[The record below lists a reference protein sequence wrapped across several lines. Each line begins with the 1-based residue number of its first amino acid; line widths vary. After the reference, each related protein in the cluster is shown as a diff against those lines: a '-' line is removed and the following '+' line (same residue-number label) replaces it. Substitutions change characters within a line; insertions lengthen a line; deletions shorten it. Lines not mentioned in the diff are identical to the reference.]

1 MIIYQSVNLKL
12 SNVMIHHWKGIYMT
26 IQLDLIQTV
35 GLAVLVFMLGRWIKS
50 KVELFQKYFIP
61 APVIGGLI
69 CSVLIFIG
77 AKTNLFTIEM
87 TNTLQDFFMNIF
99 FTGTGFTCSFAVL
112 KKSGKLGAKLAV
124 GAVVFLVVQNL
135 VGVGLSKVFG
145 INPLLGIAMG
155 SISMS
160 GGVGSGA
167 SFGPTLE
174 ALGAD
179 GGTTVG
185 VAAATF
191 GLLLGSIT
199 GGPVAERLI
208 KKYNLKSSVSEQ
220 TEEKKETHPL
230 NQTTFFNSVLLVLL
244 AAFMGS
250 YISAL
255 LKLTGLSF
263 PYYVGCL
270 FGGAIIRNIADARK
284 TDLRMYEIDV
294 ISSVS
299 LNLFLSM
306 ALMSLN
312 IMKLIDLAVP
322 MIVIL
327 LTQAV
332 VMMLWA
338 YFVTFRTTGK
348 DYDAAVMAAGHCGVG
363 LGQTPNAVANMAAV
377 IDRNGPA
384 PTAWFVLPV
393 VTVIFINIMNPIII
407 TFFINLFS

>member
-1 MIIYQSVNLKL
+1 
-12 SNVMIHHWKGIYMT
+12 MT
-26 IQLDLIQTV
+26 ISLDIIQTL
-35 GLAVLVFMLGRWIKS
+35 GLAVCVYMLGRWIKS
-50 KVELFQKYFIP
+50 KVTLFQKYFIP
-61 APVIGGLI
+61 APVIGGLL

-77 AKTNLFTIEM
+77 KTTGLFTVEM

-124 GAVVFLVVQNL
+124 GAVLFLVVQNL
-135 VGVGLSKVFG
+135 VGAGLAGVFG
-145 INPLLGIAMG
+145 LNRLLGIAMG

-179 GGTTVG
+179 GGTTIG

-191 GLLLGSIT
+191 GLLLGSLT

-208 KKYNLKSSVSEQ
+208 KKHNLKS
-220 TEEKKETHPL
+220 TGAAAEKKNENTRPL
-230 NQTTFFNSVLLVLL
+230 NEKSFFDSVLLMFL
-244 AAFMGS
+244 AAFIGS
-250 YISAL
+250 YISKL
-255 LKLTGLSF
+255 LSLTGLNF
-263 PYYVGCL
+263 PYYVGLL
-270 FGGAIIRNIADARK
+270 FGGALVRNLADMTHRE
-284 TDLRMYEIDV
+284 LRMYELDT
-294 ISSVS
+294 ISNTS

-312 IMKLIDLAVP
+312 ISKLIDLALP

-327 LTQAV
+327 IAQAV

-338 YFVTFRTTGK
+338 YFITFNITGR

-363 LGQTPNAVANMAAV
+363 LGQTPNAVANMSAV
-377 IDRNGPA
+377 IERNGPA

-407 TFFINLFS
+407 TAFINLLS

>member
-1 MIIYQSVNLKL
+1 
-12 SNVMIHHWKGIYMT
+12 MT

-179 GGTTVG
+179 GGTTIG

-208 KKYNLKSSVSEQ
+208 KKYNLKSSA
-220 TEEKKETHPL
+220 TDTGKEEKETHPL
-230 NQTTFFNSVLLVLL
+230 VQSTFFNSVLLVLL
-244 AAFMGS
+244 AAFIGS

-270 FGGAIIRNIADARK
+270 FGGALIRNIADARK
-284 TDLRMYEIDV
+284 KDLRMYEIDV
-294 ISSVS
+294 ISNVS

-312 IMKLIDLAVP
+312 IMKLIDLAIP

-363 LGQTPNAVANMAAV
+363 LGQTPNAVANMAAI

-407 TFFINLFS
+407 TFFINLFK

>member
-1 MIIYQSVNLKL
+1 MV
-12 SNVMIHHWKGIYMT
+12 

-35 GLAVLVFMLGRWIKS
+35 GLAVLVFMLGRYIKS
-50 KVELFQKYFIP
+50 KVTFFQKYFIP

-69 CSVLIFIG
+69 CSLLIFAG
-77 AKTNLFTIEM
+77 KMTNAFTVEM
-87 TNTLQDFFMNIF
+87 TGTLQNFFMNIF
-99 FTGTGFTCSFAVL
+99 FTGTGFTCSLAVL

-124 GAVVFLVVQNL
+124 GAVLFLVVQNL
-135 VGVGLSKVFG
+135 VGVGLASAFG
-145 INPLLGIAMG
+145 LNKLLGVAMG

-174 ALGAD
+174 ALGAE
-179 GGTTVG
+179 GGTTIG

-191 GLLLGSIT
+191 GLLLGSIC

-208 KKYNLKSSVSEQ
+208 KKYNLKSSGAEMEKEQ
-220 TEEKKETHPL
+220 KETHEL
-230 NQTTFFNSVLLVLL
+230 NQNSFFNSVMLMLL
-244 AAFMGS
+244 AAFIGS
-250 YISAL
+250 YISKL
-255 LKLTGLSF
+255 LALTGLNF

-270 FGGAIIRNIADARK
+270 FGGALIRNIADARGM
-284 TDLRMYEIDV
+284 DLRMYELNV
-294 ISSVS
+294 ITNCS

-306 ALMSLN
+306 ALMSLD
-312 IMKLIDLAVP
+312 IAKLIDLALP

-338 YFVTFRTTGK
+338 YFVTFNTTGR

-393 VTVIFINIMNPIII
+393 VTVIFINIFNPIII
-407 TFFINLFS
+407 TAFINFLA

>member
-1 MIIYQSVNLKL
+1 
-12 SNVMIHHWKGIYMT
+12 MT
-26 IQLDLIQTV
+26 IQLDLIQTT
-35 GLAVLVFMLGRWIKS
+35 GIAVLVYMLGRWIKS
-50 KVELFQKYFIP
+50 KVTFFQKYFIP

-69 CSVLIFIG
+69 CSIIIFIG
-77 AKTNLFTIEM
+77 VQTGAYTIEM

-112 KKSGKLGAKLAV
+112 RKSGKLGVKLAI
-124 GAVVFLVVQNL
+124 GAVLFLVVQNL
-135 VGVGLSKVFG
+135 VGIILCKPFGL
-145 INPLLGIAMG
+145 NPLLGIAMG

-174 ALGAD
+174 ALGAE

-208 KKYNLKSSVSEQ
+208 KKYNLVSTGKESAK
-220 TEEKKETHPL
+220 EEKETHL
-230 NQTTFFNSVLLVLL
+230 LKQNDFFNSVLLILL
-244 AAFMGS
+244 AAFIGS
-250 YISAL
+250 YISKL
-255 LKLTGLSF
+255 LKLTGLNF

-270 FGGAIIRNIADARK
+270 FGGALIRNIADAK
-284 TDLRMYEIDV
+284 GIDLRMYEIDT
-294 ISSVS
+294 ISNTA

-312 IMKLIDLAVP
+312 IAKLISLAGP

-327 LTQAV
+327 LAQAV

-407 TFFINLFS
+407 TTFINLVK

>member
-1 MIIYQSVNLKL
+1 MYTVNLD
-12 SNVMIHHWKGIYMT
+12 V
-26 IQLDLIQTV
+26 IQTV
-35 GLAVLVFMLGRWIKS
+35 GLAVLVFVLGRFIKS
-50 KVELFQKYFIP
+50 KVKFFQKYFIP

-69 CSVLIFIG
+69 CSLIIFAGIRG
-77 AKTNLFTIEM
+77 NYFTVKM
-87 TNTLQDFFMNIF
+87 NGVLQDFFMNIF

-112 KKSGKLGAKLAV
+112 RKSGKLGAKLAV
-124 GAVVFLVVQNL
+124 GAVLFLFVQNF
-135 VGVGLSKVFG
+135 VGVGLASVFG
-145 INPLLGIAMG
+145 LHKLLGVAMG

-174 ALGAD
+174 AAGALD
-179 GGTTVG
+179 GTTVG

-208 KKYNLKSSVSEQ
+208 TKYKLTSNAVAGEEISTESSTQDLLIER
-220 TEEKKETHPL
+220 K
-230 NQTTFFNSVLLVLL
+230 FFDSVLLMLF
-244 AAFMGS
+244 AAFIGS

-255 LKLTGLSF
+255 LKMTGLNF

-270 FGGAIIRNIADARK
+270 FGGALIRNIADAFHK
-284 TDLRMYEIDV
+284 DLRMNELDV
-294 ISSVS
+294 ISNTS

-312 IMKLIDLAVP
+312 INRLAALALP
-322 MIVIL
+322 MMVIL

-332 VMMLWA
+332 VMALWA
-338 YFVTFRTTGK
+338 YFITFRTTGK

-363 LGQTPNAVANMAAV
+363 LGQTPNAVANMSAV
-377 IDRNGPA
+377 IEKNGPA

-407 TFFINLFS
+407 TLFINWLS

>member
-1 MIIYQSVNLKL
+1 M
-12 SNVMIHHWKGIYMT
+12 MT
-26 IQLDLIQTV
+26 ITLDVIQTV
-35 GLAVLVFMLGRWIKS
+35 GLAVLVYLLGSAVKK
-50 KVELFQKYFIP
+50 KVGFFQKYFIP
-61 APVIGGLI
+61 APVIGGLL
-69 CSVLIFIG
+69 CSILIFIG
-77 AKTNLFTIEM
+77 MKTGWFSIEM
-87 TNTLQDFFMNIF
+87 NNVLQDFFMNIF
-99 FTGTGFTCSFAVL
+99 FTGTGFTCSFAIL
-112 KKSGKLGAKLAV
+112 KKSGKLGARLAV
-124 GAVVFLVVQNL
+124 TAVLFLAVQNI
-135 VGVGLSKVFG
+135 VGVVLAKAFGL
-145 INPLLGIAMG
+145 NPLLGVAMG

-174 ALGAD
+174 AAGAA

-191 GLLLGSIT
+191 GLLLGSLT

-208 KKYNLKSSVSEQ
+208 KRYHLKSSASTQQE
-220 TEEKKETHPL
+220 EEKKVVSL
-230 NQTTFFNSVLLVLL
+230 NQKSFFTAVVIML
-244 AAFMGS
+244 AAAFIGS

-255 LKLTGLSF
+255 LKLTGLNF

-270 FGGAIIRNIADARK
+270 FGGALLRNIADAK
-284 TDLRMYEIDV
+284 HIDLHLEELEV
-294 ISSVS
+294 ISSTS

-306 ALMSLN
+306 ALMSLD
-312 IMKLIDLAVP
+312 IAMLADLALP

-327 LTQAV
+327 LAQAV

-338 YFVTFRTTGK
+338 YFVTFNVTGR

-377 IDRNGPA
+377 IEKNGPA

-393 VTVIFINIMNPIII
+393 VTVIFINIANPIII
-407 TFFINLFS
+407 TAFINWLA

>member
-1 MIIYQSVNLKL
+1 MYTLNLD
-12 SNVMIHHWKGIYMT
+12 V
-26 IQLDLIQTV
+26 IQTV
-35 GLAVLVFMLGRWIKS
+35 GLAVLVFIVGRFIKS
-50 KVELFQKYFIP
+50 KVKFFQKYFIP
-61 APVIGGLI
+61 APVIGGII
-69 CSVLIFIG
+69 CSLIIFAGIRG
-77 AKTNLFTIEM
+77 NYFTVKM
-87 TNTLQDFFMNIF
+87 NGVLQDFFMNIF

-112 KKSGKLGAKLAV
+112 RKSGKLGAKLAV
-124 GAVVFLVVQNL
+124 GAVLFLFVQNL
-135 VGVGLSKVFG
+135 VGVGLASVFG
-145 INPLLGIAMG
+145 LHKLLGVAMG

-174 ALGAD
+174 AAGALD
-179 GGTTVG
+179 GTTVG

-208 KKYNLKSSVSEQ
+208 RKYNLKSNAVHNET
-220 TEEKKETHPL
+220 TEEVKTFPL
-230 NQTTFFNSVLLVLL
+230 IERNFFNSVLLMLF
-244 AAFMGS
+244 AAFIGS

-255 LKLTGLSF
+255 LKLTGLNF

-270 FGGAIIRNIADARK
+270 FGGALIRNIADMFHK
-284 TDLRMYEIDV
+284 ELRMNELDV
-294 ISSVS
+294 ISNTS

-312 IMKLIDLAVP
+312 INRLVALALP
-322 MIVIL
+322 MMVIL

-332 VMMLWA
+332 VMALWA
-338 YFVTFRTTGK
+338 YFVTFGTMGK

-363 LGQTPNAVANMAAV
+363 LGQTPNAVANMSA
-377 IDRNGPA
+377 IIEKNGPA

-407 TFFINLFS
+407 TMFINWLS

>member
-1 MIIYQSVNLKL
+1 
-12 SNVMIHHWKGIYMT
+12 MT
-26 IQLDLIQTV
+26 IQLDVIQTV
-35 GLAVLVFMLGRWIKS
+35 GLAVLVFLLGRFIKS
-50 KVELFQKYFIP
+50 KVGFFQKYFIP

-77 AKTNLFTIEM
+77 VRTGAFTVEM
-87 TNTLQDFFMNIF
+87 NNVLQDFFMNLF

-112 KKSGKLGAKLAV
+112 KKSGKLGAKLAI
-124 GAVVFLVVQNL
+124 GAVLFLVVQNL
-135 VGVGLSKVFG
+135 VGVGLASAFG
-145 INPLLGIAMG
+145 INRLLGVAMG

-174 ALGAD
+174 AYGAE
-179 GGTTVG
+179 GGTTIG

-191 GLLLGSIT
+191 GLLLGSLT
-199 GGPVAERLI
+199 GGPIAERLI
-208 KKYNLKSSVSEQ
+208 AKYNLKSTATENAS
-220 TEEKKETHPL
+220 EEKKVFPL
-230 NQTTFFNSVLLVLL
+230 EQASFFNSVLLILL
-244 AAFMGS
+244 AAFIGS
-250 YISAL
+250 YISKL
-255 LKLTGLSF
+255 LTLTGLSF

-270 FGGAIIRNIADARK
+270 FGGALVRNIADARK
-284 TDLRMYEIDV
+284 INLKMPQIDV
-294 ISSVS
+294 ISNTC

-306 ALMSLN
+306 ALMSLS
-312 IMKLIDLAVP
+312 IAKLIDLALP
-322 MIVIL
+322 MIAIL
-327 LTQAV
+327 LAQAI

-338 YFVTFRTTGK
+338 YFITFRTTGK

-377 IDRNGPA
+377 IDKNGPA

-407 TFFINLFS
+407 TTFINLLK

>member
-1 MIIYQSVNLKL
+1 
-12 SNVMIHHWKGIYMT
+12 MT
-26 IQLDLIQTV
+26 IELDLIQIT
-35 GLAVLVFMLGRWIKS
+35 GLAVLIYMLGRWIKT
-50 KVELFQKYFIP
+50 KVSFFRKYFIP

-69 CSVLIFIG
+69 CSLLIFFGHQTGI
-77 AKTNLFTIEM
+77 FEISM
-87 TNTLQDFFMNIF
+87 TNTLQDFFMNLF
-99 FTGTGFTCSFAVL
+99 FTGTGFTCSLAIL

-124 GAVVFLVVQNL
+124 GAVFFLIVQNL
-135 VGVGLSKVFG
+135 VGVGLCSVFG
-145 INPLLGIAMG
+145 LNKLLGVAMG

-174 ALGAD
+174 ALGAE
-179 GGTTVG
+179 GGTTIG

-199 GGPVAERLI
+199 GGPVAEYLI
-208 KKYNLKSSVSEQ
+208 RKYNLKSTAEAAVD
-220 TEEKKETHPL
+220 TKEEVHPL
-230 NQTTFFNSVLLVLL
+230 VEKTFFNSVLLILL
-244 AAFMGS
+244 AAFIGS
-250 YISAL
+250 YISKL

-270 FGGAIIRNIADARK
+270 FGGALIRNIADARH

-294 ISSVS
+294 ISNTC

-312 IMKLIDLAVP
+312 IAKLVDLALP

-327 LTQAV
+327 IAQAV

-338 YFVTFRTTGK
+338 GIITFRTTGM

-363 LGQTPNAVANMAAV
+363 LGQTPNAVANMSAV
-377 IDRNGPA
+377 IEKNGPA

-393 VTVIFINIMNPIII
+393 VTVIFINICNPIII
-407 TFFINLFS
+407 TFFINLLK

>member
-1 MIIYQSVNLKL
+1 MQSLV
-12 SNVMIHHWKGIYMT
+12 VIH
-26 IQLDLIQTV
+26 
-35 GLAVLVFMLGRWIKS
+35 MLGRWIKT
-50 KVELFQKYFIP
+50 KVSFFRKYFIP

-69 CSVLIFIG
+69 CSLLIFFGHQTGTFEIS
-77 AKTNLFTIEM
+77 M
-87 TNTLQDFFMNIF
+87 TNTLQDFFMNLF
-99 FTGTGFTCSFAVL
+99 FTGTGFTCSLAIL

-124 GAVVFLVVQNL
+124 GAVFFLIVQNL
-135 VGVGLSKVFG
+135 VGVGLCSVFG
-145 INPLLGIAMG
+145 LNKLLGVAMG

-174 ALGAD
+174 ALGAE
-179 GGTTVG
+179 GGTTIG

-199 GGPVAERLI
+199 GGPVAEYLI
-208 KKYNLKSSVSEQ
+208 RKYNLKSTAEAAVD
-220 TEEKKETHPL
+220 TKEEVHPL
-230 NQTTFFNSVLLVLL
+230 VEKTFFNSVLLILL
-244 AAFMGS
+244 AAFIGS
-250 YISAL
+250 YISKL

-270 FGGAIIRNIADARK
+270 FGGALIRNIADARH
-284 TDLRMYEIDV
+284 TDLRMYEINV
-294 ISSVS
+294 ISNTC

-312 IMKLIDLAVP
+312 IAKLVDLALP

-327 LTQAV
+327 IAQAV

-338 YFVTFRTTGK
+338 GIITFRTTGM

-363 LGQTPNAVANMAAV
+363 LGQTPNAVANMSAV
-377 IDRNGPA
+377 IEKNGPA

-393 VTVIFINIMNPIII
+393 VTVIFINICNPIII
-407 TFFINLFS
+407 TFFINLLK

>member
-1 MIIYQSVNLKL
+1 MQSLV
-12 SNVMIHHWKGIYMT
+12 VIH
-26 IQLDLIQTV
+26 
-35 GLAVLVFMLGRWIKS
+35 MLGRWIKT
-50 KVELFQKYFIP
+50 KVSFFRKYFIP

-69 CSVLIFIG
+69 CSLLIFFGHQTGTFEIS
-77 AKTNLFTIEM
+77 M
-87 TNTLQDFFMNIF
+87 TNTLQDFFMNLF
-99 FTGTGFTCSFAVL
+99 FTGTGFTCSLAIL

-124 GAVVFLVVQNL
+124 GAVFFLIVQNL
-135 VGVGLSKVFG
+135 VGVGLCSVFG
-145 INPLLGIAMG
+145 LNKLLGVAMG

-174 ALGAD
+174 ALGAE
-179 GGTTVG
+179 GGTTIG

-199 GGPVAERLI
+199 GGPVAEYLI
-208 KKYNLKSSVSEQ
+208 RKYNLKSTAEAAVD
-220 TEEKKETHPL
+220 TKEEVHPL
-230 NQTTFFNSVLLVLL
+230 VEKTFFNSVLLILL
-244 AAFMGS
+244 AAFIGS
-250 YISAL
+250 YISKL

-270 FGGAIIRNIADARK
+270 FGGALIRNIADARH

-294 ISSVS
+294 ISNTC

-312 IMKLIDLAVP
+312 IAKLVDLALP

-327 LTQAV
+327 IAQAV

-338 YFVTFRTTGK
+338 GIITFRTMGM

-363 LGQTPNAVANMAAV
+363 LGQTPNAVANMSAV
-377 IDRNGPA
+377 IEKNGPA

-393 VTVIFINIMNPIII
+393 VTVIFINICNPIII
-407 TFFINLFS
+407 TFFINLLK

>member
-1 MIIYQSVNLKL
+1 
-12 SNVMIHHWKGIYMT
+12 MT
-26 IQLDLIQTV
+26 IKLDVIQTV
-35 GLAVLVFMLGRWIKS
+35 GLAVLVFLLGSSIKKRVS
-50 KVELFQKYFIP
+50 FFQKYFIP

-69 CSVLIFIG
+69 CSILIFAG
-77 AKTNLFTIEM
+77 VRTNWFTVEM
-87 TNTLQDFFMNIF
+87 NSVLQDFFMNLF
-99 FTGTGFTCSFAVL
+99 FTGTGFTCSFAIL
-112 KKSGKLGAKLAV
+112 KKSGRLGLKLAI
-124 GAVVFLVVQNL
+124 GAVLFLVVQNL
-135 VGVGLSKVFG
+135 VGVGLASAFG
-145 INPLLGIAMG
+145 INKLLGVAMG

-174 ALGAD
+174 ACGAE
-179 GGTTVG
+179 GGTTIG

-191 GLLLGSIT
+191 GLLLGSLT

-208 KKYNLKSSVSEQ
+208 AKYNLKSTATDAK
-220 TEEKKETHPL
+220 TEEKKIIPL
-230 NQTTFFNSVLLVLL
+230 EQKSFLNSVFLLLL
-244 AAFMGS
+244 AAFIGS
-250 YISAL
+250 YISKL
-255 LKLTGLSF
+255 LNLTGLSF

-270 FGGAIIRNIADARK
+270 FGGALIRNLADARH
-284 TDLRMYEIDV
+284 TDLRMEEIDV
-294 ISSVS
+294 ISNTC

-312 IMKLIDLAVP
+312 IAKLISLALP

-327 LTQAV
+327 LSQAV

-338 YFVTFRTTGK
+338 YFITFRTTGK

-377 IDRNGPA
+377 IDKNGPA

-407 TFFINLFS
+407 TTFINLLK

>member
-1 MIIYQSVNLKL
+1 
-12 SNVMIHHWKGIYMT
+12 MT

-69 CSVLIFIG
+69 CSVLIFLG
-77 AKTNLFTIEM
+77 AKTNTFTIEM

-174 ALGAD
+174 ALGAE

-208 KKYNLKSSVSEQ
+208 KKYNLKSTV
-220 TEEKKETHPL
+220 TEETKEEKETHPL
-230 NQTTFFNSVLLVLL
+230 VQSTFFNSVLLVLL
-244 AAFMGS
+244 AAFIGS

-270 FGGAIIRNIADARK
+270 FGGALIRNIADMRGV
-284 TDLRMYEIDV
+284 DLRMYEIDV
-294 ISSVS
+294 ISNVS

-312 IMKLIDLAVP
+312 IMKLIDLAIP